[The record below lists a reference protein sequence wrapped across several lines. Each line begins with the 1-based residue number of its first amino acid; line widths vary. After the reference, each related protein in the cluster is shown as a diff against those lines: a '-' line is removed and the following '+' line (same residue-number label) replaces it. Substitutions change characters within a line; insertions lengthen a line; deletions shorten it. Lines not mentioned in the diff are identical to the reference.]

1 MVSLSARPTDLGFL
15 LLLLWLVA
23 AAGCGEAPPTTTG
36 VIETPHVEAEAGL
49 SEGSRPSLES
59 SPAMRR
65 ITDSRG
71 VDVLIPARPLRV
83 ATVSDA
89 LVEEVMIV
97 LGVEERLVGIGSTCL
112 VREFNYEFESV
123 LGEPFIVT
131 GGMNPA
137 RFLNES
143 MVELPLFVR
152 PGTEINFE
160 TLASLEPDV
169 LIVDM
174 GSCTLP
180 WREDREAMRQGLR
193 RLESLEIPTIVLK
206 GPNAAAEPSVEA
218 LSEVIGILG
227 DVFDRKEEASRLA
240 RYLEDSV
247 RRVTDRTRDIPDSEK
262 PSVLLLG
269 LNPQVRRHGAVGT
282 VYGRTNIQSYLVDRV
297 VQARNAYTG
306 RGSGVLNLEQLL
318 TLDPDVVILP
328 TASGYHPPRELYEHP
343 HFQKLQMLRAVRERR
358 VAALP
363 WSPCNCDKRL
373 EYPID
378 VLIIAWAAYPGRFA
392 DVDLAQWI
400 LRFYQDVYGVD
411 EERATGLLRA
421 QWLDWTLEL

>member
-1 MVSLSARPTDLGFL
+1 MLALALHRIGSALFL
-15 LLLLWLVA
+15 ALFWCAMTTACGGDPASRRA
-23 AAGCGEAPPTTTG
+23 AAEGFPAETFSGSDTSPPSP
-36 VIETPHVEAEAGL
+36 ETPPGK
-49 SEGSRPSLES
+49 
-59 SPAMRR
+59 RR

-71 VDVLIPARPLRV
+71 VDVLIPDRLLRV

-97 LGVEERLVGIGSTCL
+97 LGVKDPLVGIGSTCL
-112 VREFNYEFESV
+112 IREFNYEYESV
-123 LGEPFIVT
+123 LGEPFTVT

-143 MVELPLFVR
+143 MVVQPLFVR
-152 PGTEINFE
+152 PGTEIHFE
-160 TLASLEPDV
+160 TLASLKPDV
-169 LIVDM
+169 LIIDM

-193 RLESLEIPTIVLK
+193 RLESLGIPTIVLK
-206 GPNAAAEPSVEA
+206 GPNAASEPSVEA
-218 LSEVIGILG
+218 LSEVIEILG
-227 DVFDRKEEASRLA
+227 EVFGRREEASRLA
-240 RYLEDSV
+240 RHLEDSV
-247 RRVTDRTRDIPDSEK
+247 RWVTDRTRDVPDSEK

-282 VYGRTNIQSYLVDRV
+282 VYGRTNIQSHLVDRV

-318 TLDPDVVILP
+318 ALDPDVIILP
-328 TASGYHPPRELYEHP
+328 TASGYHPPRELYEDP
-343 HFQKLQMLRAVRERR
+343 HFQKLRMLRAVRERR

-378 VLIIAWAAYPGRFA
+378 VLIIAWAAYPERFA
-392 DVDLAQWI
+392 DVDLARWI
-400 LRFYQDVYGVD
+400 LRFFQDVYGVD
-411 EERATGLLRA
+411 EERAMGLLRA